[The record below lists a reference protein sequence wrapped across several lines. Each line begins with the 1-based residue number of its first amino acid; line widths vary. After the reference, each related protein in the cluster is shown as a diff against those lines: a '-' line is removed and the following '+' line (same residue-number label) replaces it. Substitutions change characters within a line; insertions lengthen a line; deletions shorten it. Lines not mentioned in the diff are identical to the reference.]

1 MVKHKIITYL
11 DRDLFDAI
19 EASRGLVSRSL
30 FLEKMIQNNID
41 DVKKIE
47 KYIDKIQVSLYL
59 NEELYQK
66 ILERSDNQSRFI
78 ERIIKAG
85 VEGQ

>member
-1 MVKHKIITYL
+1 